1 MNAFKE
7 NLDDE
12 DVGNNQGPVTVII
25 THKIKQT
32 HKNDFKLWLKGINQE
47 ASQYEGYLGVQ
58 VIEPHSNSNKEY
70 VIIVRFN
77 NYQNL
82 KIWNES
88 DIRQKYLDKLEPLT
102 EDKSTWEHQTGL
114 EYWFTLSE
122 VPSHLPPN
130 KHKMASVTWLAITPL
145 IMVVPPVLEPLIMK
159 MGLPPLA
166 SVPIVCA
173 VVVVLMTYAVMPFTI
188 KMFKSWL

>member
-7 NLDDE
+7 NLSDE
-12 DVGNNQGPVTVII
+12 DIGNNQGPVTVII

-32 HKNDFKLWLKGINQE
+32 HKNDFKHWLKGINQE

-58 VIEPHSNSNKEY
+58 VIEPHSNSDKEY

-82 KIWNES
+82 KTWTES
-88 DIRQKYLDKLEPLT
+88 DIREKYLDKLEPLT

-114 EYWFTLSE
+114 EYWFTLPE
-122 VPSHLPPN
+122 APYHVPPN
-130 KHKMASVTWLAITPL
+130 KHKMASITWLAITPL
-145 IMVVPPVLEPLIMK
+145 IMIVPPVLQPLLTK
-159 MGLPPLA
+159 MGLPQLV

-173 VVVVLMTYAVMPFTI
+173 VLVILMTYAVMPFTI
-188 KMFKSWL
+188 KLFKSWL

>member
-1 MNAFKE
+1 MNTFTE

-12 DVGNNQGPVTVII
+12 VTGNDHGPVTVII

-32 HKNDFKLWLKGINQE
+32 HKNDFKHWLKGINQE

-58 VIEPHSNSNKEY
+58 VIEPHSNSDKEY

-88 DIRQKYLDKLEPLT
+88 DIRKKYLDKLEPLT

-114 EYWFTLSE
+114 EYWFTMPES
-122 VPSHLPPN
+122 PSHAPPS
-130 KHKMASVTWLAITPL
+130 KHKMALVTWLVITPL
-145 IMVVPPVLEPLIMK
+145 IMVIPPVLDPLLMK
-159 MGLPPLA
+159 IGLPHLV

-173 VVVVLMTYAVMPFTI
+173 VLVALMTYAVMPFTI
-188 KMFKSWL
+188 KIFKRWL